1 MFFVAK
7 IWKRALRASIE
18 GYLAVAASTPTYS
31 SLSQGT
37 FTFDIQRAALKTC
50 DLWDQIDEETWPDK
64 HLLDLRHLRHWL
76 QFWQL
81 RTSIQTI
88 FGTWQLRVT
97 LDSICNSFDVYE
109 DGHWSII
116 TKSLSLF
123 LSLCIL
129 GINSIFTGF
138 HFSDIHSNFQKLN
151 WHYWCDHGMWWW
163 SDKIKDGGSLVL
175 RI

>member
-1 MFFVAK
+1 MTSET
-7 IWKRALRASIE
+7 L
-18 GYLAVAASTPTYS
+18 
-31 SLSQGT
+31 
-37 FTFDIQRAALKTC
+37 
-50 DLWDQIDEETWPDK
+50 DQINVETWPENIYFS
-64 HLLDLRHLRHWL
+64 LFLDIFDNFWQFWQCKDNSGDLWQLRHWL
-76 QFWQL
+76 KFWQL

-88 FGTWQLRVT
+88 FVTWQLRVT
-97 LDSICNSFDVYE
+97 LDSICNSWTSQE

>member
-1 MFFVAK
+1 MT
-7 IWKRALRASIE
+7 W
-18 GYLAVAASTPTYS
+18 
-31 SLSQGT
+31 QT
-37 FTFDIQRAALKTC
+37 FTSF
-50 DLWDQIDEETWPDK
+50 
-64 HLLDLRHLRHWL
+64 WL

-88 FGTWQLRVT
+88 FVTWQLRVT
-97 LDSICNSFDVYE
+97 LDSICNSCDVYE

-116 TKSLSLF
+116 TKPLSLF

-129 GINSIFTGF
+129 GINSVFTGF

-175 RI
+175 RIKDPKSWGFRILNPQDMRILLVNHKKAAQKAKRFGS